1 MQVSIAQ
8 GELRR
13 LLLQVAPAVS
23 SRRRSTLPITRNAL
37 LQAKDGQMSATATN
51 LETVIIARA
60 RARVSEEGS
69 ICIPG
74 RLLADLAGSLRDGDG
89 FVTMRSVCPASK
101 DEPPSLDIERGRSRS
116 RVLGAPAGE
125 FPRLPP
131 QIDGQM
137 SLVLETSDFA
147 RATNRVIYAVAK
159 DDSRPVLTSIL
170 LEQQQGQ
177 RRLVAAD
184 GFRLAIAELATG
196 GDSESEF
203 RALVPANTMR
213 IVADAVRNRS
223 GPVELDLAPARGIA
237 QFKIPNLTVITQLLQ
252 GTFPN
257 YRQLVPDSYAAQA
270 LVTRDELRRA
280 VDICAV
286 FARSGSNIIR
296 LVSHGDELQMFSRSE
311 EVGITEVAIP
321 AEMTGHTQIALNCRY
336 LKDIANAPGSDLI
349 AIETINPSSPGTFR
363 DEDGRKTEVVM
374 PMYVQW

>member
-1 MQVSIAQ
+1 MKVSIAQ

-69 ICIPG
+69 ICVPG

-89 FVTMRSVCPASK
+89 VVTMRSVCPASK

-125 FPRLPP
+125 FRPAPP
-131 QIDGQM
+131 VNGK
-137 SLVLETSDFA
+137 SNLVLDA
-147 RATNRVIYAVAK
+147 RELARVVDSVIHAAGK
-159 DDSRPVLTSIL
+159 DESRPVLTGTL
-170 LEQQQGQ
+170 LEYKPGQ
-177 RRLVAAD
+177 LWLVAAD
-184 GFRLAIAELATG
+184 GFRLAIAKSTTATG
-196 GDSESEF
+196 NG
-203 RALVPANTMR
+203 ANIAEIIPSSTIR

-223 GPVELDLAPARGIA
+223 GTVELKLAPARGMA
-237 QFKIPNLTVITQLLQ
+237 QFTIHNLTVITQLLQ
-252 GTFPN
+252 GTFPS

-270 LVTRDELRRA
+270 LVDRDELRRA

-286 FARSGSNIIR
+286 FARSNSNIIR
-296 LVSHGDELQMFSRSE
+296 LESRGDELHLSSRSE
-311 EVGITEVAIP
+311 EVGNTEVDIP
-321 AEMTGHTQIALNCRY
+321 AKMTGPVQIAFNYRY
-336 LKDIANAPGSDLI
+336 LMDIVNSPGSNLI
-349 AIETINPSSPGTFR
+349 AIETTNPSSPGVFR
-363 DEDGRKTEVVM
+363 DEGGRKMEVVM

>member
-1 MQVSIAQ
+1 MKVSIAQ

-69 ICIPG
+69 ICVPG
-74 RLLADLAGSLRDGDG
+74 RLLADLAGSLRDGDDA
-89 FVTMRSVCPASK
+89 VTIRSVCPASK

-125 FPRLPP
+125 FPPLPP
-131 QIDGQM
+131 QIDGQ
-137 SLVLETSDFA
+137 SGLALDAREFA
-147 RATNRVIYAVAK
+147 RIVDSVIHAAGK
-159 DDSRPVLTSIL
+159 DESRPILTCAR
-170 LEQQQGQ
+170 LEHHLGEW
-177 RRLVAAD
+177 RLVAAD
-184 GFRLAIAELATG
+184 GFRLAIAKSTTATG
-196 GDSESEF
+196 NDTNID
-203 RALVPANTMR
+203 AIIPASTMR

-223 GPVELDLAPARGIA
+223 GTVELELALDQGRA
-237 QFKIPNLTVITQLLQ
+237 QFKIPNLTVITHLLL
-252 GTFPN
+252 GTFPS
-257 YRQLVPDSYAAQA
+257 YRQLVPDSYAAQS

-321 AEMTGHTQIALNCRY
+321 AEMTGHTQIAFNY
-336 LKDIANAPGSDLI
+336 LYLRDIANAPGSDLI
-349 AIETINPSSPGTFR
+349 AIETTNPSSPGMFR
-363 DEDGRKTEVVM
+363 DEDGRKKELVM

>member
-1 MQVSIAQ
+1 MKVSIAQ

-69 ICIPG
+69 ICVPG

-89 FVTMRSVCPASK
+89 VVTMRSVCPASK

-125 FPRLPP
+125 FRPAPP
-131 QIDGQM
+131 VNGK
-137 SLVLETSDFA
+137 SNLVLDA
-147 RATNRVIYAVAK
+147 RELARVVDSVIHAAGK
-159 DDSRPVLTSIL
+159 DESRPVLTGTL
-170 LEQQQGQ
+170 LEYKPGQ
-177 RRLVAAD
+177 LRLVAAD
-184 GFRLAIAELATG
+184 GFRLAIAKSTTATG
-196 GDSESEF
+196 ND
-203 RALVPANTMR
+203 ANIAAIIPASTMR

-223 GPVELDLAPARGIA
+223 GTVDLELALDQGRA
-237 QFKIPNLTVITQLLQ
+237 QFKIPNLTVITHLLL
-252 GTFPN
+252 GTFPK

-270 LVTRDELRRA
+270 LVDRDELRRA
-280 VDICAV
+280 IDICAV
-286 FARSGSNIIR
+286 LARSGSNIIR

-311 EVGITEVAIP
+311 EVGNTEVAIL
-321 AEMTGHTQIALNCRY
+321 AEMTGHTQIAFNCRY
-336 LKDIANAPGSDLI
+336 LRDIANAPGSDFI
-349 AIETINPSSPGTFR
+349 AIETTNPSSPGVFR
-363 DEDGRKTEVVM
+363 DEGGRKTEVVM

>member
-69 ICIPG
+69 ICVPG

-89 FVTMRSVCPASK
+89 VVTMRSVCPASK

-125 FPRLPP
+125 FRPAPP
-131 QIDGQM
+131 VNGK
-137 SLVLETSDFA
+137 SNLVLDA
-147 RATNRVIYAVAK
+147 RELARVVDSVIHAAGK
-159 DDSRPVLTSIL
+159 DESRPVLTGTL
-170 LEQQQGQ
+170 LEYKPGQ
-177 RRLVAAD
+177 LRLVAAD
-184 GFRLAIAELATG
+184 GFRLAIAKSTTATG
-196 GDSESEF
+196 ND
-203 RALVPANTMR
+203 ANIDAIIPASTMR

-223 GPVELDLAPARGIA
+223 GTVDLELALDQGRA
-237 QFKIPNLTVITQLLQ
+237 QFKIPNLTVITHLLL
-252 GTFPN
+252 GTFPK

-270 LVTRDELRRA
+270 LVDRDELRRA

>member
-1 MQVSIAQ
+1 MKVSIAQ

-69 ICIPG
+69 ICVPG

-89 FVTMRSVCPASK
+89 VVTMRSVCPASK

-125 FPRLPP
+125 FRPAPP
-131 QIDGQM
+131 VNGK
-137 SLVLETSDFA
+137 SNLVLDA
-147 RATNRVIYAVAK
+147 RELARVVDSVIHAAGK
-159 DDSRPVLTSIL
+159 DESRPVLTGTL
-170 LEQQQGQ
+170 LEYKPGQ
-177 RRLVAAD
+177 LRLVAAD
-184 GFRLAIAELATG
+184 GFRLAIAKSTTATG
-196 GDSESEF
+196 NDTNIDAIIQAS
-203 RALVPANTMR
+203 TMR

-223 GPVELDLAPARGIA
+223 GTVELELALDQGRA
-237 QFKIPNLTVITQLLQ
+237 QFKIHNLTVITHLLL
-252 GTFPN
+252 GTFPE
-257 YRQLVPDSYAAQA
+257 YCQLVPDRYAAQA
-270 LVTRDELRRA
+270 LVDRDELRRA

-286 FARSGSNIIR
+286 LARSGSNIIR
-296 LVSHGDELQMFSRSE
+296 LESHGGELRLSSRSE
-311 EVGITEVAIP
+311 EVGNTEVAIP
-321 AEMTGHTQIALNCRY
+321 AEMTGHTRIAFNCRY
-336 LKDIANAPGSDLI
+336 LRDIANAPGSDFI
-349 AIETINPSSPGTFR
+349 AIETTNPSSPGVFR
-363 DEDGRKTEVVM
+363 DEDGRKMELVM

>member
-1 MQVSIAQ
+1 MKVSIAQ

-23 SRRRSTLPITRNAL
+23 SRRRSTLPITGNVL

-51 LETVIIARA
+51 LEIAIIARA

-69 ICIPG
+69 ICVPG
-74 RLLADLAGSLRDGDG
+74 RLLADLAGSLRDGDDA
-89 FVTMRSVCPASK
+89 VTIRSVCPASK

-131 QIDGQM
+131 QIDGQT
-137 SLVLETSDFA
+137 SLVLETRDFA
-147 RATNRVIYAVAK
+147 RATNRVIYAASE

-170 LEQQQGQ
+170 LEQRQGQ
-177 RRLVAAD
+177 RWLVAAD
-184 GFRLAIAELATG
+184 PFRLAIAELATG

-203 RALVPANTMR
+203 RVLVPANTMR

-223 GPVELDLAPARGIA
+223 GPVELELAPARGIA

-252 GTFPN
+252 GTFPS
-257 YRQLVPDSYAAQA
+257 YRQLVPDSYEAQA

-296 LVSHGDELQMFSRSE
+296 LVSHGDELQLFSRSE

-321 AEMTGHTQIALNCRY
+321 AEMTGHTQIAFNCRY
-336 LKDIANAPGSDLI
+336 LKDIVNAPGSYEI
-349 AIETINPSSPGTFR
+349 AIETTNPSSPGVFR
-363 DEDGRKTEVVM
+363 DEDGLKTEVVM

>member
-1 MQVSIAQ
+1 MKVSIAQ

-69 ICIPG
+69 ICVPG

-89 FVTMRSVCPASK
+89 VVTMRSVCPASK

-125 FPRLPP
+125 FRPAPP
-131 QIDGQM
+131 VNGK
-137 SLVLETSDFA
+137 SNLVLDA
-147 RATNRVIYAVAK
+147 RELARVVDSVIHAAGK
-159 DDSRPVLTSIL
+159 DESRPVLTGTL
-170 LEQQQGQ
+170 LEYKPGQ
-177 RRLVAAD
+177 LRLVAAD
-184 GFRLAIAELATG
+184 GFRLAIAKSTTATG
-196 GDSESEF
+196 NDTNIDAIIQAS
-203 RALVPANTMR
+203 TMR

-223 GPVELDLAPARGIA
+223 GTVELELALDQGRA
-237 QFKIPNLTVITQLLQ
+237 QFKIHNLTVITHLLL
-252 GTFPN
+252 GTFPE
-257 YRQLVPDSYAAQA
+257 YCQLVPDRYAAQA
-270 LVTRDELRRA
+270 LVDRDELRRA

-286 FARSGSNIIR
+286 LARSGSNIIR
-296 LVSHGDELQMFSRSE
+296 LESHGDELRLSSRSE
-311 EVGITEVAIP
+311 EVGNTEVAIP
-321 AEMTGHTQIALNCRY
+321 AEMTGHTRIAFNCRY
-336 LKDIANAPGSDLI
+336 LRDIANAPGSDFI
-349 AIETINPSSPGTFR
+349 AIETTNPSSPGVFR
-363 DEDGRKTEVVM
+363 DEDGRKMELVM